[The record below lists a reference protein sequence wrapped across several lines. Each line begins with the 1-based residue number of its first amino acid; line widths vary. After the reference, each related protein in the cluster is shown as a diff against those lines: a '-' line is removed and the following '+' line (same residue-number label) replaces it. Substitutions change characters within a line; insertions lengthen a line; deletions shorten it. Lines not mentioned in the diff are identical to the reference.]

1 MTFRPCYFRFSQ
13 FFISPTFDE
22 DSTSREVEAVNSE
35 NEKNIMTDVRRSY
48 QIDKATCNQNH
59 DYSKFSTGNRVL
71 NFYAVFFFKHDKNA
85 LEPQKT
91 FENK

>member
-1 MTFRPCYFRFSQ
+1 
-13 FFISPTFDE
+13 
-22 DSTSREVEAVNSE
+22 
-35 NEKNIMTDVRRSY
+35 MTDVRRSY

-91 FENK
+91 FKKQTIIKFQEIGLLLWTNHLKKESKFAMNC